1 MPSLYRHRHRH
12 TGVAELPL
20 HGGRAPRWLFHR
32 MASLGRGIMDV
43 LLDEYGSQEIL
54 RRIADPYWFQALSC
68 VLGYDWHSSG
78 TTTVTCAALKEA
90 FQPIEH
96 GVAVAG
102 GKGTASR
109 KTPEELQSLGSVFHW
124 SEQEIATLTTASR
137 MSTKVDTTAIQA
149 GYPLYHHAFFVD
161 HKANW
166 VVIQQGIN
174 TEDRTARR
182 YHWLSSHVNSF
193 IQEPHDAIVGSPV
206 KEAVLDMTARES
218 ERSQQIAVD
227 LVNDNP
233 SHLHHTITALQ
244 LHDQTTLHRWIDRE
258 DLPAHPRLHTFAMP
272 KRMNWAALRH
282 AYEVHPQNYEEFL
295 GLPGIGPATVRGL
308 ALVSELIYGE
318 APSWRDPVKY
328 SFAYGG
334 KDGVPFPVDRHAMD
348 ASIQFLHDALSQVK
362 GHDRTKLH
370 AFKRLR
376 SLNRDTMNPA
386 ASTLRVR

>member
-1 MPSLYRHRHRH
+1 MLTPHRR

-43 LLDEYGSQEIL
+43 LLDEFGSQEIL
-54 RRIADPYWFQALSC
+54 NRIADPYWFQALSC

-90 FQPIEH
+90 LQPTEH

-109 KTPEELQSLGSVFHW
+109 KTPEELQTLGSVFRW
-124 SEQEIATLTTASR
+124 SERQITTLTTASR
-137 MSTKVDTTAIQA
+137 MSAKVDTTAIQA

-161 HKANW
+161 HAANW

-174 TEDRTARR
+174 SEDRTARR
-182 YHWLSSHVNSF
+182 YHWLSTHVHSF
-193 IQEPHDAIVGSPV
+193 IQEPHDAIVGAPV
-206 KEAVLDMTARES
+206 NRAVLDMTAQQS

-233 SHLHHTITALQ
+233 AHLRHAITALQ
-244 LHDQTTLHRWIDRE
+244 LHDQTTLHRWINRE
-258 DLPAHPRLHTFAMP
+258 DIPVPARLHAFTMP
-272 KRMNWAALRH
+272 KRINWTALRH
-282 AYEVHPQNYEEFL
+282 AYEIHPQNYEEFL

-328 SFAYGG
+328 SFAFGG

-348 ASIQFLHDALSQVK
+348 SSIQFLHDALDRVK

-370 AFKRLR
+370 ALQRLR
-376 SLNRDTMNPA
+376 SLNRDTMTPA
-386 ASTLRVR
+386 ASIHHVR

>member
-1 MPSLYRHRHRH
+1 MPSPYRHRHLH

-43 LLDEYGSQEIL
+43 LLDEYGTHEIL
-54 RRIADPYWFQALSC
+54 SRIADPYWFQAMSC

-78 TTTVTCAALKEA
+78 TTTVTCAALKA
-90 FQPIEH
+90 ALQPNEH

-109 KTPEELQSLGSVFHW
+109 KTPEELQALGSVFHW
-124 SEQEIATLTTASR
+124 SEQQIATLTTASR
-137 MSTKVDTTAIQA
+137 MSAKVDTTAIQA
-149 GYPLYHHAFFVD
+149 GYPLYHHTFFVD

-206 KEAVLDMTARES
+206 NGTVLDMTARQS

-233 SHLHHTITALQ
+233 THLHHTITALQ
-244 LHDQTTLHRWIDRE
+244 LHDQTTLHQWIDRE
-258 DLPAHPRLHTFAMP
+258 VNFTPPKLHTFAMP
-272 KRMNWAALRH
+272 KRINWTALRQ

-295 GLPGIGPATVRGL
+295 SLPGIGPATVRGL

-348 ASIQFLHDALSQVK
+348 ASIQFLHDALNQVK
-362 GHDRTKLH
+362 GHDRTKLR

-376 SLNRDTMNPA
+376 SLNRDTLNPA
-386 ASTLRVR
+386 SSTLHVR

>member
-1 MPSLYRHRHRH
+1 
-12 TGVAELPL
+12 
-20 HGGRAPRWLFHR
+20 
-32 MASLGRGIMDV
+32 MDV
-43 LLDEYGSQEIL
+43 LLDEFGSQEIL
-54 RRIADPYWFQALSC
+54 NRIADPYWFQALSC

-90 FQPIEH
+90 LKPTEH

-109 KTPEELQSLGSVFHW
+109 KTPEELQTLGSVFRW
-124 SEQEIATLTTASR
+124 SERQITTLTTASR
-137 MSTKVDTTAIQA
+137 MSAKVDTTAIQA

-161 HKANW
+161 HAANW

-174 TEDRTARR
+174 SEDRTARR
-182 YHWLSSHVNSF
+182 YHWLSTHVHSF
-193 IQEPHDAIVGSPV
+193 IQEPHDAIVGAPV
-206 KEAVLDMTARES
+206 NRAVLDMTAQQS

-233 SHLHHTITALQ
+233 AHLRHSITALQ
-244 LHDQTTLHRWIDRE
+244 LHDQTTLHRWINRE
-258 DLPAHPRLHTFAMP
+258 DIPVPPRLHAFTMP
-272 KRMNWAALRH
+272 KRINWTALRH
-282 AYEVHPQNYEEFL
+282 AYEIHPQNYEEFL

-348 ASIQFLHDALSQVK
+348 ASIQFLHDALDRVK

-370 AFKRLR
+370 ALQRLR
-376 SLNRDTMNPA
+376 SLNSDTMTPA
-386 ASTLRVR
+386 ASSLHVQ